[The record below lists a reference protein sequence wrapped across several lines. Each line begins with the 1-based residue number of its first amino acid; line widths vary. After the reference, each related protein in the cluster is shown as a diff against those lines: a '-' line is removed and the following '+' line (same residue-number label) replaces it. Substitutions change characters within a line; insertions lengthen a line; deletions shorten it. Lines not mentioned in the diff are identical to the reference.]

1 MKRHDEE
8 TRRERIQYAE
18 KLLQRLKAGPKQ
30 LESAYKLSTILA
42 EQEQQRRERTEQK
55 QLEWQKNAIEGQN
68 LIEQATEWIENQKEH
83 IRNYRK
89 RCAEYKNLLQND
101 IKERENQKLMANQQ
115 LNQMEEKELKTNM
128 KQMQVVLDKEH
139 KITTDRRMDRQKA
152 DYLSKHNMQQRRQR
166 NANQIFQS
174 IYLLNLT
181 LSNNFYS
188 FI

>member
-1 MKRHDEE
+1 
-8 TRRERIQYAE
+8 
-18 KLLQRLKAGPKQ
+18 
-30 LESAYKLSTILA
+30 
-42 EQEQQRRERTEQK
+42 
-55 QLEWQKNAIEGQN
+55 
-68 LIEQATEWIENQKEH
+68 
-83 IRNYRK
+83 
-89 RCAEYKNLLQND
+89 
-101 IKERENQKLMANQQ
+101 MANQQ

-152 DYLSKHNMQQRRQR
+152 DYLSKYNMQQRRQR